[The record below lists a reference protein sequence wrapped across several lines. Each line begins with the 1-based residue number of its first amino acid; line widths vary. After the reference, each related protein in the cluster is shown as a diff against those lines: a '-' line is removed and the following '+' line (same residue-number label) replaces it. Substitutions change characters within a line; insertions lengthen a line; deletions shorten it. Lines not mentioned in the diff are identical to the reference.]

1 MIQLRHL
8 LVLPLWA
15 SSGWAAA
22 INPRWNT
29 RSTATDLA
37 TCLAD
42 AVGGEDTRVQF
53 RDEADF
59 NTTDVKPFNLNLQYL
74 PVAVLYPQTTAE
86 TAAIVKCA
94 SLYSH
99 KVQARSGGRDFIN
112 KCTFRSAT
120 VWHKMLIRLPRHWR

>member
-1 MIQLRHL
+1 M
-8 LVLPLWA
+8 
-15 SSGWAAA
+15 
-22 INPRWNT
+22 NPRRNT

-37 TCLAD
+37 SCLAD
-42 AVGGEDTRVQF
+42 AVGGEDARVQF

-59 NTTDVKPFNLNLQYL
+59 NTTDVKPFNFNLQYL
-74 PVAVLYPQTTAE
+74 PVAVLYPQATAE

-112 KCTFRSAT
+112 KCKFRSAT
-120 VWHKMLIRLPRHWR
+120 ASI